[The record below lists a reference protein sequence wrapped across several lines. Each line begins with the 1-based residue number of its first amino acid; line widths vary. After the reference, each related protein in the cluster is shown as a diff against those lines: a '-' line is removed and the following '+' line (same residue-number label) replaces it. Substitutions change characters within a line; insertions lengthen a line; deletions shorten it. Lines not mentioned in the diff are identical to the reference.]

1 VKLNKAGVSNKYIMR
16 IESYQIFAQ
25 LLEGYVNEASTTM
38 SLIAGQPGGKE
49 VIQKLH
55 KDMQLA
61 HDIGYKQVDKISWSE
76 LKDSYRGAWVIIQ
89 GTKGTG
95 AIRARNSSYEAV
107 ASTGGEVE
115 TFSNDRGGNIL
126 DFLKGKLG
134 GNPKSMQIG
143 KDTGAVSKLH
153 KTRSELNKQP
163 AANAVN
169 SSTLLKKFRP
179 LWIKGANAAIADIKG
194 MVGIM
199 IKNDSFEKAARKIE
213 QLKALSSTVEQ
224 VESGGNENPDLFKNA
239 VETAINMA
247 AHYYYPDETGELTR
261 GYRTSGFQA
270 QNQAGPMKLLTDIRN
285 GDTQKLG
292 TILSFFKRS
301 LIS

>member
-1 VKLNKAGVSNKYIMR
+1 MNTQLYHS
-16 IESYQIFAQ
+16 FADLGEA
-25 LLEGYVNEASTTM
+25 LLFEASTVSSAAT
-38 SLIAGQPGGKE
+38 GPGALQ
-49 VIQKLH
+49 VLQYLHRAQK
-55 KDMQLA
+55 LA
-61 HDIGYKQVDKISWSE
+61 HDQEFSPASKISWSE
-76 LKDSYRGAWVIIQ
+76 LKDAARGAWVILNYP
-89 GTKGTG
+89 KGTG
-95 AIRARNSSYEAV
+95 AIKAQQGSYSAA

>member
-1 VKLNKAGVSNKYIMR
+1 MR

>member
-1 VKLNKAGVSNKYIMR
+1 
-16 IESYQIFAQ
+16 
-25 LLEGYVNEASTTM
+25 
-38 SLIAGQPGGKE
+38 
-49 VIQKLH
+49 
-55 KDMQLA
+55 
-61 HDIGYKQVDKISWSE
+61 
-76 LKDSYRGAWVIIQ
+76 
-89 GTKGTG
+89 
-95 AIRARNSSYEAV
+95 V

-115 TFSNDRGGNIL
+115 SFSNDRGGNIL

-143 KDTGAVSKLH
+143 RDSGGVAMLH
-153 KTRSELNKQP
+153 RKRSELNKAP
-163 AANAVN
+163 EANTVN

-199 IKNDSFEKAARKIE
+199 IKNDSFEKAGRKIE
-213 QLKALSSTVEQ
+213 QLKALTGTVES
-224 VESGGNENPDLFKNA
+224 VESGANDTPELFKNA

-247 AHYYYPDETGELTR
+247 AHYYYPEETGELSR
-261 GYRTSGFQA
+261 GYRTGSFNA
-270 QNQAGPMKLLTDIRN
+270 ASQAGPMKLLTDIRN